1 MKKRQ
6 LGALKKRAVVAGI
19 VILLVLLIFFVYYMI
34 AKPSGSLDVLFTK
47 NIPVKVQV
55 SALDE
60 SGSFVFLGSPQG
72 KLIILDVTGEELA
85 NIDVGLPVLE
95 IFVHNQSQKV
105 IIRTS
110 SFLVSYTFDG
120 KQAWKYEVNEYY
132 PQSVQALQKNKIGIY
147 MKSKRGELPMVCVLD
162 ISSGKE
168 QKKMKLEIEAY
179 DFSPAFAN
187 DANSIIYEVSP
198 GMLSRVELKKNL
210 PMVWKVNLDTKS
222 GRYSS
227 LKTKITDSNL
237 AICYFERDE
246 KESEQE
252 KTTQEF
258 YVFEIDK
265 YQANPNETVEMKP
278 FWFAVVSGKITDI
291 QFDPQNDN
299 ILVHSDTISVFNRDG
314 ELLLKEPEG
323 SIYNY
328 SQIGH
333 DRFVSAFFLDNFN
346 PKGTS
351 TQFVGKGIGRE
362 GVIWRYTD
370 TRNYLLPAV
379 TPNCETLLIAAIDSD
394 QVTLLRLKQ

>member
-1 MKKRQ
+1 M
-6 LGALKKRAVVAGI
+6 AGI
-19 VILLVLLIFFVYYMI
+19 VIFSILLIFFIYYMI

-95 IFVHNQSQKV
+95 IFVHNPSQKV

-120 KQAWKYEVNEYY
+120 KQAWKYEVSEYY
-132 PQSVQALQKNKIGIY
+132 PQFVQSLQKNKIGIQ
-147 MKSKRGELPMVCVLD
+147 MKSKRGEFPMVSVLD
-162 ISSGKE
+162 VSSGKE
-168 QKKMKLEIEAY
+168 QKKMKLEIDAY

-198 GMLSRVELKKNL
+198 GTLARVDLQKNL
-210 PMVWKVNLDTKS
+210 PMLWKIDLDTKS

-227 LKTKITDSNL
+227 LKTKVTDSNL
-237 AICYFERDE
+237 AICWYERDE

-265 YQANPNETVEMKP
+265 YQANPNETAQMKP
-278 FWFAVVSGKITDI
+278 FWSATVSGKIADI
-291 QFDPQNDN
+291 QFDSQNDN

-314 ELLLKEPEG
+314 ESLLKEPEG

-351 TQFVGKGIGRE
+351 TQFVAKGIGRE
-362 GVIWRYTD
+362 GVIWRHTD
-370 TRNYLLPAV
+370 MRNYLLPAV
-379 TPNCETLLIAAIDSD
+379 TPNCETLLLAAIDSE